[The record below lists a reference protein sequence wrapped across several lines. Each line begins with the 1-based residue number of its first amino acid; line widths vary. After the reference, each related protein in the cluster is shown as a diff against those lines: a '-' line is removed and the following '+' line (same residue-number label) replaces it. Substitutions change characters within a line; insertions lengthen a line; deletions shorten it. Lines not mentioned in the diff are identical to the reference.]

1 MAGGSPT
8 RRGSSYKLAPSGEAT
23 IGRAMD
29 SVDDVSFSRA
39 VLIGA
44 LVIIMLGLIGGLA

>member
-1 MAGGSPT
+1 MAGGSST

-23 IGRAMD
+23 VGRAMD
-29 SVDDVSFSRA
+29 SLDDVSFFRA

-44 LVIIMLGLIGGLA
+44 LVIIVLGTIGGLA